1 MTADTALDLA
11 QVYERISEMAP
22 AIAARA
28 AEVEAAR
35 RVPRDLLDDLV
46 RAGCFRLLLPRSH
59 QGLGAGLPAAMRA
72 FERIARADAS
82 VGWIAMLGAS
92 LWIDLAALPRQT
104 FDSIFAAG
112 PDVFVS
118 GVISP
123 MRARATKVD
132 GGYRVSGR
140 WSFAS
145 GCEHARWL
153 YGNCVEDPET
163 HSMRLVLLT
172 PDQVTIEDTWRTLG
186 LAGTGSHDFT
196 ADDVLIPAERT
207 YQLFADEP
215 CLDAPILRIPVP
227 ALLACEIASVALGA
241 AQGALDDVSEIA
253 RSKLPFLAP
262 AALAASSL
270 FQHQLGTADVKLR
283 AARSLLHAEAEEAMA
298 AAEAGAPFSP
308 DRRARLRS
316 AATWAVTTAVSVVD
330 TAFTAAGGSAVY
342 VEHPLQRRLRDVH
355 ALAQHFLVKL
365 DTLTASGAVL
375 VGAEPQLMMF

>member
-1 MTADTALDLA
+1 MTADIALDVT
-11 QVYERISEMAP
+11 QVHERIAELAP

-46 RAGCFRLLLPRSH
+46 KAGCFRLLLPRSH
-59 QGLGAGLPAAMRA
+59 GGIEAGLPAALRA
-72 FERIARADAS
+72 FEAIARADAS
-82 VGWIAMLGAS
+82 VGWIAMLGAT
-92 LWIDLAALPRQT
+92 LWIDLAALPGPT

-123 MRARATKVD
+123 MRARAAKVD

-163 HSMRLVLLT
+163 RSMRLVLLA
-172 PDQVTIEDTWRTLG
+172 PEQVTIEDTWRTLG

-196 ADDVLIPAERT
+196 ADDVLVPAERT

-215 CLDAPILRIPVP
+215 SLGARILRIPVP

-241 AQGALDDVSEIA
+241 AQGALDDVTEIA
-253 RSKLPFLAP
+253 RSKVPLLASGP
-262 AALAASSL
+262 LAGSSL
-270 FQHQLGTADVKLR
+270 FQHQIGTADVKLR

-298 AAEAGAPFSP
+298 AAEAGAPFP
-308 DRRARLRS
+308 LDRRARLRS
-316 AATWAVTTAVSVVD
+316 AATWAVTTAAAVVD
-330 TAFTAAGGSAVY
+330 TAFTAAGGSAIY
-342 VEHPLQRRLRDVH
+342 ASHPLQRRLRDVH
-355 ALAQHFLVKL
+355 ALTQHFLVKL

-375 VGAEPQLMMF
+375 AGAEPELAMF